1 MEQERI
7 DKFIEDMLKEY
18 PREKVI
24 GALDML
30 LHTPKN
36 KADKLVKVDSK
47 IDEETT
53 TIMNHPVKVRHK
65 I

>member
-36 KADKLVKVDSK
+36 EADKLAKVYKK
-47 IDEETT
+47 IDEEIT
-53 TIMNHPVKVRHK
+53 NH
-65 I
+65 

>member
-24 GALDML
+24 CALDML

-36 KADKLVKVDSK
+36 EADKLVKVDSK

-53 TIMNHPVKVRHK
+53 TIMNRKS
-65 I
+65 

>member
-30 LHTPKN
+30 LHTSKN
-36 KADKLVKVDSK
+36 EADKLVKVDSK

-53 TIMNHPVKVRHK
+53 TIMNYPVKVRHK

>member
-30 LHTPKN
+30 LRTPKN
-36 KADKLVKVDSK
+36 EAVKLAKVDSK
-47 IDEETT
+47 IGEGTT
-53 TIMNHPVKVRHK
+53 YYYELPRKS
-65 I
+65 